1 MTVRRCVLVLIV
13 VAGARSD
20 PVWAI
25 QYRSDAYELAADL
38 PDSWTVCLDGAPAAN
53 HGFVVRLE
61 PGECDGRHQG
71 AEVTFAVS
79 YNAAFEYPSTP
90 AMRGTVCGSAAARW
104 SGLHVAGARMMRC
117 APQDEP
123 GWARVVHFG
132 LRARR
137 GDEGLASTEVVVTA
151 RCPRRR
157 MVECLAVVTGI
168 GARMRGWARGGP

>member
-1 MTVRRCVLVLIV
+1 MPTFDKPDADLSVPFVFVPN
-13 VAGARSD
+13 GAPD
-20 PVWAI
+20 PVEWRA
-25 QYRSDAYELAADL
+25 
-38 PDSWTVCLDGAPAAN
+38 
-53 HGFVVRLE
+53 
-61 PGECDGRHQG
+61 RH
-71 AEVTFAVS
+71 
-79 YNAAFEYPSTP
+79 
-90 AMRGTVCGSAAARW
+90 
-104 SGLHVAGARMMRC
+104 
-117 APQDEP
+117 P

>member
-1 MTVRRCVLVLIV
+1 MSRSAVTVRRCVFALIV

-71 AEVTFAVS
+71 AEVIFAVS

-90 AMRGTVCGSAAARW
+90 AMRGTVCG
-104 SGLHVAGARMMRC
+104 GALVR
-117 APQDEP
+117 P
-123 GWARVVHFG
+123 
-132 LRARR
+132 
-137 GDEGLASTEVVVTA
+137 
-151 RCPRRR
+151 
-157 MVECLAVVTGI
+157 
-168 GARMRGWARGGP
+168 ARGRGAHDAVRAAGRAGLGAGGAFRLAGPQGR